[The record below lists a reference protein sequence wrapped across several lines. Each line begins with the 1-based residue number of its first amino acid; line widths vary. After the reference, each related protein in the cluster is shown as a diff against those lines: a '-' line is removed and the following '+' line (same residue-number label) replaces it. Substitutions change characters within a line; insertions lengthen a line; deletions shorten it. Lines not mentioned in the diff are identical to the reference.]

1 MAQASAS
8 ATAVIRAPARRV
20 YDILADYRQH
30 HPHIVPPE
38 YFRKIEVEAGGV
50 GAGTRIRVE
59 MRVFGTTKR
68 FVHLIR
74 EPEPG
79 RVLEEGDADG
89 SSTTTFIVDPVENGA
104 AAKVSIETRF
114 TVRRGPLGAIERLL
128 ATSLLR
134 RIYSKQLVR
143 LGAYAT
149 TPEDGDPGRL
159 PMLPPNH
166 PKRFIP

>member
-8 ATAVIRAPARRV
+8 ATAVIRVSAGRV

-30 HPHIVPPE
+30 HPRIVPPE
-38 YFRKIEVEAGGV
+38 YFRKIEVEEGGI

-59 MRVFGTTKR
+59 MRVLGTTKR

-89 SSTTTFIVDPVENGA
+89 SGTTTFTVDPVENGA
-104 AAKVSIETRF
+104 RGSKRTPR
-114 TVRRGPLGAIERLL
+114 RRGSPA
-128 ATSLLR
+128 
-134 RIYSKQLVR
+134 
-143 LGAYAT
+143 
-149 TPEDGDPGRL
+149 
-159 PMLPPNH
+159 
-166 PKRFIP
+166 